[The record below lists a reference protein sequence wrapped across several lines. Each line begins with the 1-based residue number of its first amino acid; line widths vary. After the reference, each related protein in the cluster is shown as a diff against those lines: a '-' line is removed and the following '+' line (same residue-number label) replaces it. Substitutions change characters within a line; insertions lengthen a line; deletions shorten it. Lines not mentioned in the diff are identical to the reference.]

1 MDNNIN
7 NNNNNFFTMN
17 TIDKFE
23 FTFNFK
29 DEDSIYISHHTNQLD
44 EEMIDFINQEEILD
58 LSKVTS
64 IKVEMLKSYAR
75 ELETDEAY
83 DTTHY
88 GR

>member
-1 MDNNIN
+1 
-7 NNNNNFFTMN
+7 
-17 TIDKFE
+17 
-23 FTFNFK
+23 
-29 DEDSIYISHHTNQLD
+29 
-44 EEMIDFINQEEILD
+44 MIDFINQEEILD